1 MSNLGSYQTIVE
13 TAKAVGGPEVLAD
26 MLIQKGVKA
35 GIRSQR
41 SVIAV
46 TGLLCFAIGGLIAHY
61 APEFGAL
68 KADKILAKDEEL
80 GEIKAEFKQIISGE
94 DDTEEPEDLTI
105 EYLKSRLS
113 ELENYMPEADEF
125 EEPIATRLSYDDDLF
140 TYMAGIDI
148 CEEDEPLI
156 RIARNHPAYNSFS
169 RRYHTHEPE
178 AGELQ
183 TVKAFIRTMASY
195 AEEEDYEI
203 QS

>member
-1 MSNLGSYQTIVE
+1 MGNLGSYQTIVE

-41 SVIAV
+41 PVIAV
-46 TGLLCFAIGGLIAHY
+46 TGLLCFAIGGLIAHC
-61 APEFGAL
+61 APEFGTL

-80 GEIKAEFKQIISGE
+80 GEIKAEFRQIISGE
-94 DDTEEPEDLTI
+94 DDTEESEDLTI
-105 EYLKSRLS
+105 EYLKSRCS
-113 ELENYMPEADEF
+113 EF

-148 CEEDEPLI
+148 CEEDESLI

-195 AEEEDYEI
+195 AEEDSNEI